1 MAADTGNGATLTR
14 TGFTVDIVSISIG
27 NQTIDMLDSS
37 LLSSTGFAKK
47 LAADLADAGTFTVE
61 AQFDVADSDNAL
73 ALGGAA
79 VSTTITF
86 PGSGTRATLAGT
98 AVLTDK
104 KFPDLMNNEIMVASF
119 TFTWDGATGPTFTAQ
134 TA

>member
-14 TGFTVDIVSISIG
+14 SGFTVDIVSISIG
-27 NQTIDMLDSS
+27 NQTIDMLDKS
-37 LLSSTGFAKK
+37 LLSTTGFAEKMS
-47 LAADLADAGTFTVE
+47 ADLADAGTFTVE
-61 AQFDVADSDNAL
+61 VQFDVTDADI

-86 PGSGTRATLAGT
+86 PGTGTPATLAGT
-98 AVLTDK
+98 AILSDK
-104 KFPDLMNNEIMVASF
+104 KLPDLMNNEIMIASY
-119 TFTWDGATGPTFTAQ
+119 TFTWDGVTGPTFTAQ